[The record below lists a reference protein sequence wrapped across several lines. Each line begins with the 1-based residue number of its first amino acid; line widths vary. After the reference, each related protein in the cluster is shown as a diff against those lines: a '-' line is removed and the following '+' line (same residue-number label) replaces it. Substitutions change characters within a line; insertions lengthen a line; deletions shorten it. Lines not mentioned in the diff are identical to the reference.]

1 MKKIYRFLEQ
11 FLTVN
16 QFTSIN
22 LATGELFCLE
32 MNQGESQMKLM
43 PFITHKIMIPGA
55 TRAMPGIE
63 SLNVGMAASVVFS
76 EFLRQNQQFI
86 ELINNLKYRLMTQS
100 NFKVYRIRWF
110 MLIIYMLMVAANQL
124 LWITFAPIT
133 GDATRY
139 YGVSDLSIGI
149 LSMCFMIVYIVVSI
163 PASWI
168 IDKYGIR
175 IGVGTGAV
183 FTGVF
188 GLLRGFAG
196 TDYHLLLIAQIGI
209 AVGQPFILNAITKLS
224 ARWFPIEERA
234 TAAGLGTLAMY
245 IGILAGM
252 TLTPYLII
260 GSGINGMLYIYG
272 IFSVSIAAFFLLFIK
287 ESPPT
292 APCLPEQ
299 EERSLVFDGF
309 MSTIRTKDFIWLM
322 IIFFIGLG
330 VFNSVT
336 TWIEDIMRPTGLFC
350 HPGRN
355 NRRNDDRWR
364 SNRGSHNSSCFLT
377 NIKRGLPL
385 LFLALFGATLG
396 LTGITFATSYWLMI
410 TSGMVLGFFLLS
422 AGPVGFQ
429 YGAEITYPASEGTS
443 NGMLLLMGQVS
454 GIAFIFGM
462 DSMKSSQTGSMTRSL
477 VILIG
482 LMVLSILM
490 SFRLERIRQY
500 SEIKKLCNTR

>member
-1 MKKIYRFLEQ
+1 
-11 FLTVN
+11 
-16 QFTSIN
+16 
-22 LATGELFCLE
+22 
-32 MNQGESQMKLM
+32 
-43 PFITHKIMIPGA
+43 
-55 TRAMPGIE
+55 
-63 SLNVGMAASVVFS
+63 
-76 EFLRQNQQFI
+76 
-86 ELINNLKYRLMTQS
+86 MTQS
-100 NFKVYRIRWF
+100 PFKIYKIRWF
-110 MLIIYMLMVAANQL
+110 ILIVYMLLVAANQL

-139 YGVSDLSIGI
+139 YGVSDLQIGI
-149 LSMCFMIVYIVVSI
+149 LSMCFMIVYVVVSI

-175 IGVGTGAV
+175 AGVGIGAV

-188 GLLRGFAG
+188 GLIRGFAG
-196 TDYHLLLIAQIGI
+196 TDYNMLLLAQIGI
-209 AVGQPFILNAITKLS
+209 AIGQPFILNAITKLS
-224 ARWFPIEERA
+224 ARWFPMEERA

-252 TLTPYLII
+252 TVTPYLIR
-260 GSGINGMLYIYG
+260 GSGISGMLFIYG
-272 IFSVSIAAFFLLFIK
+272 IFAISIAAFFLLFIK
-287 ESPPT
+287 ERPAT

-336 TWIEDIMRPTGLFC
+336 TWIEDIMRPRGFSATQAGITGGMMIVGGIVGALII
-350 HPGRN
+350 PMLS
-355 NRRNDDRWR
+355 DKYK
-364 SNRGSHNSSCFLT
+364 
-377 NIKRGLPL
+377 KRTP
-385 LFLALFGATLG
+385 FIILALFGATLG

-429 YGAEITYPASEGTS
+429 YGAEITFPASEGTS

-462 DSMKSSQTGSMTRSL
+462 DSMKSAKTGSMTQSL
-477 VILIG
+477 VILIV

-490 SFRLERIRQY
+490 SFRL
-500 SEIKKLCNTR
+500 SESVIIKKEESA